1 MKQNQNWI
9 NAALFGAV
17 TFTSAAFAETP
28 LDPIVL
34 DEMVVT
40 ATRTEQAVDKNLA
53 STTVITRA
61 DIERLQ
67 AQSLTDVLRGVAG
80 LTLSNNGG
88 AGKAT
93 SVFLRGTNSDHL
105 LVLVDGLKIGSATL
119 GTASFQD
126 IPVAQIERIEI
137 VRGPRAS
144 LYGSEAIGGVI
155 QIFTHKQNTRSASFT
170 AGSYGTYNSTA
181 GIRAGDANSWVSLQ
195 AQQQNVLGFNTKSNA
210 TGANLDK
217 DGYHN
222 SSLGIKAG
230 YVADSGISSEVNALQ
245 AVSKNQYDGS
255 AAVGN
260 QAESLQQVLGGSVKF
275 APMAAWHATLRVG
288 SSQDNSNAFFNGTFV
303 SRFNTQ
309 RDSLS
314 VQNDFSLR
322 DNQLV
327 SLGFDTQKD
336 SVNSSTLYAQT
347 ARSNEAFFTQYQGGV
362 GAHSVQLSARRDNNQ
377 QFGTHSTSGIG
388 YGYALN
394 DDTRFTASVGTAFNA
409 PTFNQLYFPGFGSA
423 TLRPEFSRSTEV
435 GVAQRTDFGK
445 WSLNA
450 YETKVRDLIGFD
462 ALFNPVNINTA
473 TLRGV
478 EAQAK
483 TQIAGWDISGTLTS
497 QDPRQ
502 TSGANSGKL
511 LNRRATKTARIEVAH
526 QFGEV
531 RVASS
536 LYGEGRRYDDLA
548 NTAGKKL
555 GGYGLLDLRA
565 EYRVAPLWLVQGR
578 LDNLLNKQYE
588 TVQFYNQA
596 RRGLYLTL
604 SYQAK

>member
-1 MKQNQNWI
+1 MQYKKI
-9 NAALFGAV
+9 TAAILCAA
-17 TFTSAAFAETP
+17 TFPSFAADTLPEV
-28 LDPIVL
+28 I
-34 DEMVVT
+34 VT
-40 ATRTEQAVDKNLA
+40 ATRTAQTADSTLS
-53 STTVITRA
+53 STTVITR
-61 DIERLQ
+61 DDLERAQ
-67 AQSLTDVLRGVAG
+67 AQSLPDVLRGVAG

-93 SVFLRGTNSDHL
+93 SVFLRGANDDHV
-105 LVLVDGLKIGSATL
+105 LVLVDGIKIGSATL

-155 QIFTHKQNTRSASFT
+155 QIFTRKQRTASASFT

-181 GIRAGDANSWVSLQ
+181 GVHAGDDHAWVSLQ
-195 AQQQNVLGFNTKSNA
+195 AQQQNVRGFNACRGSLVAGCFVNQP
-210 TGANLDK
+210 DK

-222 SSLGIKAG
+222 SSLGMKAG
-230 YVADSGISSEVNALQ
+230 YVSDSGISTELNALQ
-245 AVSKNQYDGS
+245 AQSHNQYDGS
-255 AAVGN
+255 AFAGN
-260 QAESLQQVLGGSVKF
+260 QADGLQQVLGGSVRF
-275 APMAAWHATLRVG
+275 SPTSNWNSTLRLG

-303 SRFNTQ
+303 SRYNTQ

-314 VQNDFSLR
+314 VQNDFALR
-322 DNQLV
+322 DDQLV
-327 SLGFDTQKD
+327 TVGFDQQKD
-336 SVNSSTLYAQT
+336 TVNSTTLYAKT
-347 ARSNEAFFTQYQGGV
+347 SRDNNAFFTQYLADF

-377 QFGTHSTSGIG
+377 QYGGHSTSGIG

-394 DDTRFTASVGTAFNA
+394 EDTRLSASIGTAFKA
-409 PTFNQLYFPGFGSA
+409 PTFNQLYYPGFGSA
-423 TLRPEFSRSTEV
+423 TLRPELSRSTEI
-435 GVAQRTDFGK
+435 GMEQHIASGK
-445 WSLNA
+445 WSLHA
-450 YETKVRDLIGFD
+450 YETKATDLIGFD

-478 EAQAK
+478 EAQAL
-483 TQIAGWDISGTLTS
+483 THVADWDVTTTLTS

-502 TSGANSGKL
+502 TSGINSGKL

-526 QFGEV
+526 QFGAV

-536 LYGEGRRYDDLA
+536 LYSEGRRYDDLA

-565 EYRVAPLWLVQGR
+565 EYRVAPEWLVQGR
-578 LDNLLNKQYE
+578 VDNLTDKQYE
-588 TVQFYNQA
+588 TAQFFNQA

>member
-1 MKQNQNWI
+1 MQYKKI
-9 NAALFGAV
+9 TAAILCAA
-17 TFTSAAFAETP
+17 TFPTFAAEILP
-28 LDPIVL
+28 DV
-34 DEMVVT
+34 VVT
-40 ATRTEQAVDKNLA
+40 ATRTEQAADKTLA
-53 STTVITRA
+53 SSTVITRA
-61 DIERLQ
+61 DIDRLQ

-88 AGKAT
+88 AGKAS
-93 SVFLRGTNSDHL
+93 SVFMRGTNADHI
-105 LVLVDGLKIGSATL
+105 LVLVDGIKIGSATT

-155 QIFTHKQNTRSASFT
+155 QIFTRKKGNSSASFT
-170 AGSYGTYNSTA
+170 AGSYGTYNTTA
-181 GIRAGDANSWVSLQ
+181 GISAGDANGWVNLQ
-195 AQQQNVLGFNTKSNA
+195 AQQQNVRGFNACRGSLVAGCFVNQP
-210 TGANLDK
+210 DK

-222 SSLGIKAG
+222 SSLGLNAG
-230 YVADSGISSEVNALQ
+230 YVADNGIRSEVNALQ

-255 AAVGN
+255 AFSGN
-260 QAESLQQVLGGSVKF
+260 QAEGLQQVVGGNVKF
-275 APMAAWHATLRVG
+275 SPTQNWLTTLRLG
-288 SSQDNSNAFFNGTFV
+288 SAQDNSNAFFNGTFV
-303 SRFNTQ
+303 SRYNTQ
-309 RDSLS
+309 RDNLS
-314 VQNDFSLR
+314 VQNDFALR

-327 SLGFDTQKD
+327 TIGFDQQKD
-336 SVNSSTLYAQT
+336 TVNSTTAYAKT
-347 ARSNEAFFTQYQGGV
+347 TRNNDAFFTQYQGSV

-377 QFGTHSTSGIG
+377 QYGGHSTSGVG

-394 DDTRFTASVGTAFNA
+394 DDTRLTASVGTAFKA

-423 TLRPEFSRSTEV
+423 TLRPELSRSTEV
-435 GVAQRTDFGK
+435 GIAQHTDLGK

-450 YETKVRDLIGFD
+450 YETKVTDLIGFD
-462 ALFNPVNINTA
+462 ARFNPVNINTA
-473 TLRGV
+473 TLRGL
-478 EAQAK
+478 EAQAL
-483 TQIAGWDISGTLTS
+483 TQIADWDITTTLTS

-502 TSGANSGKL
+502 TSGVNSGKL
-511 LNRRATKTARIEVAH
+511 LNRRATKTARIELAH
-526 QFGEV
+526 QFAEL

-555 GGYGLLDLRA
+555 GGYSLLDLRA
-565 EYRVAPLWLVQGR
+565 EYRIAPEWRVQGR
-578 LDNLLNKQYE
+578 VDNLTDKQYE
-588 TVQFYNQA
+588 TAQFFNQA

>member
-1 MKQNQNWI
+1 MHYKKI
-9 NAALFGAV
+9 TVAIFCAASFP
-17 TFTSAAFAETP
+17 TFAAETLP
-28 LDPIVL
+28 DV
-34 DEMVVT
+34 VVT
-40 ATRTEQAVDKNLA
+40 ATRTEQAADKNLA

-67 AQSLTDVLRGVAG
+67 ALSLTDVLRGVAG

-93 SVFLRGTNSDHL
+93 SVFMRGTNADHIV
-105 LVLVDGLKIGSATL
+105 VLVDGIKIGSATL
-119 GTASFQD
+119 GTAAFQD

-155 QIFTHKQNTRSASFT
+155 QIFTRRGNGALANSASFT
-170 AGSYGTYNSTA
+170 AGSYGTYNSSA
-181 GIRAGDANSWVSLQ
+181 RVAAGDAQGWISAKVN
-195 AQQQNVLGFNTKSNA
+195 QQNVRGFNATRNA

-217 DGYHN
+217 DSYHN
-222 SSLGIKAG
+222 TAVNLNAG

-245 AVSKNQYDGS
+245 AVSTNQYD
-255 AAVGN
+255 ANPAQAY
-260 QAESLQQVLGGSVKF
+260 QAEGLQQVLGGSVKF
-275 APMAAWHATLRVG
+275 SPMSAWQTTLRVG
-288 SSQDNSNAFFNGTFV
+288 SSQDNFNAFFNGVFN

-314 VQNDFSLR
+314 VQNDFALR

-327 SLGFDTQKD
+327 TIGFDQQKD
-336 SVNSSTLYAQT
+336 AVNSTTLYAKT
-347 ARSNEAFFTQYQGGV
+347 TRNNNAFFSQYQGSV
-362 GAHSVQLSARRDNNQ
+362 GAQSLQLSARRDSNE
-377 QFGTHSTSGIG
+377 QFGTHSTSGVA

-394 DDTRFTASVGTAFNA
+394 DDTRFTASVGTAFKA
-409 PTFNQLYFPGFGSA
+409 PTFNQLYYPGFGSA
-423 TLRPEFSRSTEV
+423 TLRPELSRSVEM
-435 GVAQRTDFGK
+435 GVAQHTDLGK

-450 YETKVRDLIGFD
+450 YETKITDLIGFD
-462 ALFNPVNINTA
+462 ANFNPVNINTA
-473 TLRGV
+473 TLRGL
-478 EAQAK
+478 EAQAL
-483 TQIAGWDISGTLTS
+483 THIADWDITTTLTS

-511 LNRRATKTARIEVAH
+511 LNRRATKTARVELAH
-526 QFGEV
+526 QFAEV

-565 EYRVAPLWLVQGR
+565 EYRVAPEWQLQGR
-578 LDNLLNKQYE
+578 LDNLTDKQYE
-588 TVQFYNQA
+588 TAQFFNQA
-596 RRGLYLTL
+596 RRGLYFTL
-604 SYQAK
+604 AYQAK